1 MSKPWDHLRVA
12 PPQQTLPLDC
22 GQWMGQ
28 PELPTVEIVGFRS
41 HGVELRIGSYGGG
54 IYTAIGLRQFAEFA
68 IELADQLEKQ

>member
-1 MSKPWDHLRVA
+1 
-12 PPQQTLPLDC
+12 
-22 GQWMGQ
+22 MGQ
-28 PELPTVEIVGFRS
+28 PELPAVEIVGFRS